1 MLTTDE
7 IKKLTEYQVEVFKDV
22 FATKEDIKEIKTSL
36 NTLQTSVNNLS
47 KESLT
52 NEDER
57 RISNRRIK
65 DLENWADKAAPKV
78 GIAFDH

>member
-1 MLTTDE
+1 MLSADE